1 MLPVEDKLFSSH
13 ARRKMATGLFSLV
26 CAAALLC
33 SVQAQD
39 QLPENYMKGVDLAL
53 EQLNAHAGVH
63 HHFRFLRSVEK
74 SDIEVKQES
83 GFISFL

>member
-1 MLPVEDKLFSSH
+1 
-13 ARRKMATGLFSLV
+13 MAAGLFLLV
-26 CAAALLC
+26 CAGALLC

-39 QLPENYMKGVDLAL
+39 QLPENYKKGVDLAL
-53 EQLNAHAGVH
+53 QQLNGHIGVVL
-63 HHFRFLRSVEK
+63 HFRFLRSLEK